1 MRDSGQI
8 EQLARGLYR
17 LADMPSL
24 SQSDLV
30 TVAAKSP
37 QAMIYLVSALSFH
50 KLTTQIPHEVWIAIE
65 HKAKAPKM
73 DYPPLRIIRSTG
85 DAMSQ
90 GVEQMAVDVLFTP
103 FTV

>member
-37 QAMIYLVSALSFH
+37 QAVIYLVSALSF
-50 KLTTQIPHEVWIAIE
+50 TADDTNPHEVWIAILE
-65 HKAKAPKM
+65 IANRQDWSSHRCVHHDLATRRM
-73 DYPPLRIIRSTG
+73 PLG
-85 DAMSQ
+85 
-90 GVEQMAVDVLFTP
+90 
-103 FTV
+103 